1 MAKVK
6 PPEEMTYEQAFR
18 ELETV
23 VQRLEAGELPLEE
36 ALGLF
41 ERGQALAGRCG
52 ELLDQAELR
61 LKQLVPDEA
70 GGYAEENLKLE
81 EEG

>member
-18 ELETV
+18 ELEMV
-23 VQRLEAGELPLEE
+23 VQKLEAGELPLEE

-41 ERGQALAGRCG
+41 ERGQALAGRCSQ
-52 ELLDQAELR
+52 LLDQAELR

-70 GGYAEENLKLE
+70 GGYAEEDLKVE

>member
-6 PPEEMTYEQAFR
+6 LPEEMTYEQAFR

-23 VQRLEAGELPLEE
+23 VQKLEAGELPLEE

-41 ERGQALAGRCG
+41 ERGQALAGRCSQ
-52 ELLDQAELR
+52 LLDQAELR

-70 GGYAEENLKLE
+70 GGYAEEDLKVE

>member
-23 VQRLEAGELPLEE
+23 VQKLEAGELPLEE

-41 ERGQALAGRCG
+41 ERGQALAGQCSQ
-52 ELLDQAELR
+52 LLDQAELR

-70 GGYAEENLKLE
+70 GGYTEEDLKVG

>member
-23 VQRLEAGELPLEE
+23 VQKLEAGELPLEE

-41 ERGQALAGRCG
+41 ERGQALAGRCSQ
-52 ELLDQAELR
+52 LLDQAELR

-70 GGYAEENLKLE
+70 GGYAEEDLKVE

>member
-23 VQRLEAGELPLEE
+23 VQKLEAGELPLEE

-41 ERGQALAGRCG
+41 ERGQALAGRCSQ
-52 ELLDQAELR
+52 LLDQAELR

-70 GGYAEENLKLE
+70 GGYAEEDLKVE
-81 EEG
+81 QEG

>member
-23 VQRLEAGELPLEE
+23 VQKLEAGELPLEE

-41 ERGQALAGRCG
+41 ERGQALASRCSQ
-52 ELLDQAELR
+52 LLDQAELR

-70 GGYAEENLKLE
+70 GGYAEEDLKVE

>member
-6 PPEEMTYEQAFR
+6 LPEEMTYEQAFR

-41 ERGQALAGRCG
+41 ERGQALAGRCS
-52 ELLDQAELR
+52 ELLDQADLR

>member
-23 VQRLEAGELPLEE
+23 VQKLEAGELPLEE

-41 ERGQALAGRCG
+41 ERGQALASRCSQ
-52 ELLDQAELR
+52 LLDQAELR

-70 GGYAEENLKLE
+70 GGYAEEDLKIE

>member
-23 VQRLEAGELPLEE
+23 VQKLEAGELPLEE

-41 ERGQALAGRCG
+41 ERGQALAGRCS
-52 ELLDQAELR
+52 ELLDQADLR